1 MLLAVAMSGWMP
13 IESTA
18 QTSEQ
23 DIEISLVTM
32 GIDGFF
38 KPGGVVPVRIALRSR
53 LDEPTSVIAGFE
65 VVNSDGDVE
74 RYTSSVVLSPG
85 QSSRFWLY
93 PNIAPY
99 ADLTNLREKVYQVV
113 VFEDDEGQPGR
124 RLASAPVSAASAEIP
139 GAPVLM
145 TEDLILVVGTSTM
158 GLEGYQRTPGGG
170 TEIPSLNTRC
180 VIATVNPESLPDRA
194 RGLEAVEAITWSDAS
209 PTALGLEQAEA
220 LMGWIRSGG
229 RLVIV
234 LPEGSDPWSIGSRT
248 RTALSALLPQVAPR
262 RVENVP
268 IKEMI
273 QAISKSD
280 GLRNP
285 EAKSSLRLFDPQ
297 RLTEPWEPLAAVPK
311 PRSRFETQLNQG
323 SDDSIQGGLYAI
335 QRRVEFGWIVL
346 VGIDADALHRRQLQ
360 RGSLPQADVF
370 WNRLLARRG
379 STPLPE
385 LYPVYANQELLRSGS
400 TKTFGLGM
408 GKLILESIKIGGTGV
423 ATWLLVVLVMF
434 VVYGV
439 LAGPA
444 SFWWLKRRGLI
455 RYSWLVFLGFTL
467 VFTGVSLAAARIGR
481 SLISNQAPVRHLTFL
496 DVIDGEP
503 QARATS
509 WFSAYLPEYGEAELS
524 INDPKSRLATWSPP
538 PQGSLESFPNSV
550 VFEVNGPVNRLR
562 VPSRGTSA
570 HFKALWR
577 GTLEG
582 PWQDMPTSGE
592 VPIRQLVY
600 PTQPP
605 GFAVEGIIRHGLP
618 WDFTRLRMIQIGP
631 IDNELPKY
639 LNIDQTSRELP
650 ISPLPNP
657 GVFLGIPP
665 NQWRQG
671 QALELQ
677 KLFPG
682 RSQIAN
688 GELSDT
694 ALSLSKQMQD
704 LYQRRVLSTLG
715 DDLLGM
721 NDAPDQLREEIL
733 EMYAFFRMLPQPV
746 YLLEQPGWKNTAPAL
761 RMQRWLGAE
770 TDCSD
775 WFIRPCIMLIGI
787 LEGVPCPVPI
797 EIDGKSVESEGTVVL
812 RWIHPLP
819 VDEDFVIT
827 PTRTLAPLMLGPP
840 SEETDDAKP

>member
-1 MLLAVAMSGWMP
+1 MLLAVVLGGWMP
-13 IESTA
+13 TGARA
-18 QTSEQ
+18 QMSEQ

-53 LDEPTSVIAGFE
+53 LEDTTPVIAGFE

-74 RYTSSVVLSPG
+74 RYTTSVVLSPG

-93 PNIAPY
+93 PNLAPDSEM
-99 ADLTNLREKVYQVV
+99 ASLRDKVYQVV
-113 VFEDDEGQPGR
+113 VFEDDEGRPGR

-139 GAPVLM
+139 GAPVPM
-145 TEDLILVVGTSTM
+145 TEDLILVVGTGTM
-158 GLEGYQRTPGGG
+158 GLEGYQRTGDGKG
-170 TEIPSLNTRC
+170 EIPSLNTRC

-194 RGLEAVEAITWSDAS
+194 RGLESVEAITWSDAS
-209 PTALGLEQAEA
+209 PTALGVEQAEA
-220 LMGWIRSGG
+220 LTGWIKSGG

-234 LPEGSDPWSIGSRT
+234 LPEGNDPWSIGSQT
-248 RTALSALLPQVAPR
+248 RTGLSTLLPNVAPR

-268 IKEMI
+268 ISRMI
-273 QAISKSD
+273 QAISKSAD
-280 GLRNP
+280 LRNP
-285 EAKSSLRLFDPQ
+285 AARSSIRLFDPE
-297 RLTEPWEPLAAVPK
+297 RLNEPWEPLAAVPSAAD
-311 PRSRFETQLNQG
+311 RTGTQVDQRAEG
-323 SDDSIQGGLYAI
+323 SIDGELYAI

-346 VGIDADALHRRQLQ
+346 VGIDADALQRRQLQ

-379 STPLPE
+379 SIPLPE
-385 LYPVYANQELLRSGS
+385 LYPVYSEQELLRSN

-408 GKLILESIKIGGTGV
+408 GKLILDSIKIGGTGV
-423 ATWLLVVLVMF
+423 ASWLMVVLLMF
-434 VVYGV
+434 VLYGV

-444 SFWWLKRRGLI
+444 SFWWLKRKGLV
-455 RYSWLVFLGFTL
+455 RYSWLVFLGFTV

-481 SLISNQAPVRHLTFL
+481 NLISSQAPVRHLTFL

-503 QARATS
+503 QARATT
-509 WFSAYLPEYGEAELS
+509 WFSAYLPDYGEAELS
-524 INDPKSRLATWSPP
+524 INDAQSRLSTWSPP
-538 PQGSLESFPNSV
+538 PKGSLESFPNSV
-550 VFEVNGPVNRLR
+550 VFEINGPTNRLR

-570 HFKALWR
+570 HFKAVWR
-577 GTLEG
+577 GVLEG
-582 PWQDMPTSGE
+582 PWQDMPSSGE
-592 VPIRQLVY
+592 VPIKQLVY
-600 PTQPP
+600 PTEPP

-618 WDFTRLRMIQIGP
+618 WKFKRLRMIQIGP

-639 LNIDQTSRELP
+639 LTIDETSRELP

-657 GVFLGIPP
+657 GVFVGVPP
-665 NQWRQG
+665 AQWQQG

-688 GELSDT
+688 GQLSDAT
-694 ALSLSKQMQD
+694 LSLTKQMQD
-704 LYQRRVLSTLG
+704 LYQRRVLSAQG
-715 DDLLGM
+715 SDLLGM
-721 NDAPDQLREEIL
+721 SDVSGELDEEIL

-746 YLLEQPGWKNTAPAL
+746 YLLQQPGWKNATPAL

-797 EIDGKSVESEGTVVL
+797 EIDGAQVESEGTVVL
-812 RWIHPLP
+812 RWIHPLE
-819 VDEDFVIT
+819 VDERFVTT
-827 PTRTLAPLMLGPP
+827 PARTLAPLMLGPP
-840 SEETDDAKP
+840 SEVDDDANP